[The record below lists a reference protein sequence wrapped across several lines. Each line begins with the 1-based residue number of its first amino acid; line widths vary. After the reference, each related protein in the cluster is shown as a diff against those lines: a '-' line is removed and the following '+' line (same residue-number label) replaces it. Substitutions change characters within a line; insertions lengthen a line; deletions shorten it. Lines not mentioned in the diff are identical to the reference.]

1 MPFAL
6 AISNKLSEVA
16 VEIDPG
22 FTELL
27 LLLLSSCV
35 TDLLQSCESI
45 LEAFERLFLHP
56 EVIAL
61 FLKIILFFFKLQSL
75 LVKLVLD

>member
-6 AISNKLSEVA
+6 AVSDKFSEVA
-16 VEIDPG
+16 VEINPG

-27 LLLLSSCV
+27 LLPLSSSV
-35 TDLLQSCESI
+35 PDFLQSCESI
-45 LEAFERLFLHP
+45 LEAFERLLLHP

-61 FLKIILFFFKLQSL
+61 FLKIILFFFELQSL